1 MIRRRTGWLALGGV
15 LAALALGGCSQ
26 APGTDDSF
34 TERIPAALDSS
45 DLGVTESW
53 ADKGVDGLTTYLSV
67 GVSLDRDVISAGEL
81 QQLIAIVVDENTV
94 SFRNLRLSVE
104 DDAGEDIDIVPLL
117 EELGADPLVGS
128 FVSITFDE
136 ATAIAEGAAS

>member
-1 MIRRRTGWLALGGV
+1 MIRRRTGWLALGGM

-26 APGTDDSF
+26 APGMDDSF
-34 TERIPAALDSS
+34 TERIPAALERS

-67 GVSLDRDVISAGEL
+67 GVSLDRDVISASEL

-94 SFRNLRLSVE
+94 SVRNLRLSVE
-104 DDAGEDIDIVPLL
+104 DEAGEDIDIVPLL
-117 EELGADPLVGS
+117 EQLGADPLVGT